1 MLESNSFSMLL
12 IILNIHMNVG
22 NKQLSRYDFFV
33 VGLKIELALLLILLG
48 GR

>member
-12 IILNIHMNVG
+12 IILNIHMNVR

-33 VGLKIELALLLILLG
+33 VGLKIELALLLIFLG